1 MAILDRFLRRGATA
15 PDTIR
20 WEVSFDNP
28 VVLNYDAAKL
38 YRSQSNLRAVVS
50 FLAENVAQLPLK
62 VYDRRSDTDRER
74 LTDNTTAL
82 LLARPNSYMTTFE
95 LVESAMSDFYLFGQF
110 VWLVSQDAESASGWS
125 LLPIPET
132 WIVREIGGDAYAPAT
147 MEVKAGSRNQTIKI
161 PMDDLFIM
169 HNYNPGKPSKG
180 SSPVTAL
187 KQTLMEQIEADTYR
201 RQTWKNGGR
210 MSAYITR
217 PKDVAEWTEPAAER
231 FKRDLREN
239 WTSHGS
245 RAGGMPVLEDGME
258 VKTVGFSAHEQDW
271 AQAKQLS
278 REDVAGVYHVP
289 PAVVWHTNGQTYAS
303 AKDNARA
310 LYTDT
315 LAPVL
320 RRVEQR
326 LNAFLLPR
334 IGEDPG
340 VYVEFDL
347 SAKLRGSFEEQAQV
361 LQSSVGAPWLTR
373 NEARAMQNL
382 PAIDGGDELVV
393 PLNVLEGG
401 LASPRDTAPKSRGK
415 KDRVVAEI
423 DWPEME
429 SIPGLMEMLDGMGL
443 DTVEDKDAEVEV
455 KVSGHPDDE
464 TFDAFTE
471 VYSKLIERQARV
483 VLSAMGAGPTTYDQD
498 GTPSWWNRE
507 RWDRELADDLEKVAR
522 EAADAKAAET
532 VEAIGAPADAYE
544 PERTEAYIRA
554 MCEGRAADA
563 NQRTLDLLMEAEE
576 NHEDEERAEA
586 RAAVFKEGEDRATR
600 AGRSMACSVL
610 GWAALEA
617 VRQARDAGHPVA
629 NVTKT
634 WVVTSRNP
642 RPSHKA
648 MDGETVPYDET
659 FSNGAEWP
667 GDSKALDAADVA
679 NCQCECEVTIRRRR

>member
-15 PDTIR
+15 PDQIR
-20 WEVSFDNP
+20 VEVSLDNP

-62 VYDRRSDTDRER
+62 TYRRESDTDRER
-74 LTDNTTAL
+74 LTDTTAAL
-82 LLARPNSYMTTFE
+82 LLARPNSYMTTYE
-95 LVESAMSDFYLFGQF
+95 LIETAMSDFYLFGKF
-110 VWLVSQDAESASGWS
+110 TWLVSPDAESPSGWS

-132 WIVREIGGDAYAPAT
+132 WIIRETGGDAYGVGT
-147 MEVKAGSRNQTIKI
+147 VEVKAGSRNESIKV
-161 PMDDLFIM
+161 PADSLFTM
-169 HNYNPGKPSKG
+169 HSYNPGKPAKG
-180 SSPVTAL
+180 ASPVAAL

-201 RQTWKNGGR
+201 RQVWKNGGR

-217 PKDVAEWTEPAAER
+217 PKDVAEWTDPAAER
-231 FKRDLREN
+231 FKKDIREN
-239 WTSHGS
+239 WTSRGA

-271 AQAKQLS
+271 AKAKQLS
-278 REDVAGVYHVP
+278 REDVAAVYHVP
-289 PAVVWHTNGQTYAS
+289 PAVVWHTEGQTYAS

-320 RRVEQR
+320 RRLEQR
-326 LNAFLLPR
+326 LNAFLLPM
-334 IGEDPG
+334 IGEAPD

-401 LASPRDTAPKSRGK
+401 LASPRDTAPKARKK

-429 SIPGLMEMLDGMGL
+429 QIPGIREFLDGLAEEGQ
-443 DTVEDKDAEVEV
+443 TKDGEVEV
-455 KVSGHPDDE
+455 KVSGHPDED
-464 TFDAFTE
+464 TFARFVK
-471 VYSKLIERQARV
+471 VYRDVVDRQARV
-483 VLSAMGAGPTTYDQD
+483 VASAMGAGPTEYGED

-507 RWDRELADDLEKVAR
+507 RWDRELADDLEAAAFE
-522 EAADAKAAET
+522 EATAKALET
-532 VEAIGAPADAYE
+532 VEAIGAPASEYD
-544 PERTEAYIRA
+544 PDRTTAYIRA
-554 MCEGRAADA
+554 MCEGRARNA
-563 NQRTLDLLMEAEE
+563 NERTLQLLMEAEE
-576 NHEDEERAEA
+576 RHDEESRAEA
-586 RAAVFKEGEDRATR
+586 RAAVFKDGEDRAER
-600 AGRSMACSVL
+600 AGKAMACAVL
-610 GWAALEA
+610 GWAALEGA
-617 VRQARDAGHPVA
+617 RQMQRAGHDTSG
-629 NVTKT
+629 VTKT
-634 WVVTSRNP
+634 WVVTSGNP
-642 RPSHKA
+642 RPSHA
-648 MDGETVPYDET
+648 VMNGQTVPYDEP
-659 FSNGAEWP
+659 FSNGADWP
-667 GDSKALDAADVA
+667 GDTKALDAADVA
-679 NCQCECEVTIRRRR
+679 NCQCECEITITRRSR

>member
-110 VWLVSQDAESASGWS
+110 VWLVSQDADIASGWS
-125 LLPIPET
+125 ILPIPET
-132 WIVREIGGDAYAPAT
+132 WIVEEHGGNAYAPGT
-147 MEVKAGSRNQTIKI
+147 LEVKAGSRNQTIKI

-231 FKRDLREN
+231 FKKDLREN

-303 AKDNARA
+303 A
-310 LYTDT
+310 
-315 LAPVL
+315 
-320 RRVEQR
+320 
-326 LNAFLLPR
+326 
-334 IGEDPG
+334 
-340 VYVEFDL
+340 
-347 SAKLRGSFEEQAQV
+347 QA
-361 LQSSVGAPWLTR
+361 VG
-373 NEARAMQNL
+373 
-382 PAIDGGDELVV
+382 D
-393 PLNVLEGG
+393 
-401 LASPRDTAPKSRGK
+401 
-415 KDRVVAEI
+415 
-423 DWPEME
+423 
-429 SIPGLMEMLDGMGL
+429 
-443 DTVEDKDAEVEV
+443 
-455 KVSGHPDDE
+455 
-464 TFDAFTE
+464 
-471 VYSKLIERQARV
+471 
-483 VLSAMGAGPTTYDQD
+483 
-498 GTPSWWNRE
+498 
-507 RWDRELADDLEKVAR
+507 
-522 EAADAKAAET
+522 
-532 VEAIGAPADAYE
+532 
-544 PERTEAYIRA
+544 
-554 MCEGRAADA
+554 
-563 NQRTLDLLMEAEE
+563 
-576 NHEDEERAEA
+576 
-586 RAAVFKEGEDRATR
+586 
-600 AGRSMACSVL
+600 
-610 GWAALEA
+610 
-617 VRQARDAGHPVA
+617 
-629 NVTKT
+629 
-634 WVVTSRNP
+634 
-642 RPSHKA
+642 
-648 MDGETVPYDET
+648 
-659 FSNGAEWP
+659 
-667 GDSKALDAADVA
+667 
-679 NCQCECEVTIRRRR
+679 